1 MIDLAIKKKVGDF
14 YLDIDLQVENE
25 ILVLFGPS
33 GAGKSTILQCVA
45 GLLTPDEGLITIDG
59 EKAFAATAGRMERN
73 VPVHRRR
80 IGYVFQNYALFPH
93 LTVWQ
98 NIAYGVRRHPQRREM
113 VEDMITR
120 MRLGGL
126 EKRYPH
132 QLSGGQ
138 QQRVALARALVIQPR
153 VLLLDEPFSALDTM
167 VAEKLQQDLL
177 HMQGQLG
184 LSTLYVTH
192 DVKDAFTLGDRLAI
206 INEGKIEQIG
216 SKEDVFDHPTSRAA
230 ARFTGTRNIFR
241 GEVMGRDENG
251 VVILWRGFKLWS
263 SCRVAGAGSK
273 VEFCIRPEEIM
284 IMRDDRPPKEGLAQ
298 NLLSG
303 RIVRQIAKGPII
315 SLFLKIEERDDT
327 SREDRLARD
336 YDLEMALPRHVYRK
350 LDLGV
355 GKRVTVSL
363 KRSALHVIGPLS

>member
-1 MIDLAIKKKVGDF
+1 MIDLTIKKEVGDF
-14 YLDIDLQVENE
+14 YLDVDLQVENE

-45 GLLTPDEGLITIDG
+45 GLLTPDEGQITIDG
-59 EKAFAATAGRMERN
+59 EKIFVATAGHIERN

-113 VEDMITR
+113 VQDMIIR

-126 EKRYPH
+126 EKRYSH

-167 VAEKLQQDLL
+167 VREKLQQDLL
-177 HMQGQLG
+177 HMQAQLG

-216 SKEDVFDHPTSRAA
+216 SKEDVFDHPRSRAA

-241 GEVMGRDENG
+241 GEVMSRDENG

-263 SCRVAGAGSK
+263 SCGVVGVGSK

-303 RIVRQIAKGPII
+303 KIVRQITKGPSI
-315 SLFLKIEERDDT
+315 SLFLKIEESGGT
-327 SREDRLARD
+327 SGEATLARD

-350 LDLGV
+350 LDLRI

-363 KRSALHVIGPLS
+363 KRSALHVIGPLA

>member
-1 MIDLAIKKKVGDF
+1 MIDLTIKKKVGDF
-14 YLDIDLQVENE
+14 CLDVDLQVENE

-45 GLLTPDEGLITIDG
+45 GLLTPDEGLIAIDG
-59 EKAFAATAGRMERN
+59 EKVFAATAGRMERN

-98 NIAYGVRRHPQRREM
+98 NIVYGVRRHPQRREM
-113 VEDMITR
+113 VEDMIIR

-126 EKRYPH
+126 EKRYSH

-153 VLLLDEPFSALDTM
+153 VLLLDEPFAALDTM
-167 VAEKLQQDLL
+167 VREKLQQDLL

-206 INEGKIEQIG
+206 INKGKIEQIG
-216 SKEDVFDHPTSRAA
+216 SKEDVFDHPTSIAA

-263 SCRVAGAGSK
+263 SCAAAGTGSK

-284 IMRDDRPPKEGLAQ
+284 IMRDDRPPKEELAQ

-303 RIVRQIAKGPII
+303 KIVRQIAKGPSI
-315 SLFLKIEERDDT
+315 SLFLKIEESDGT
-327 SREDRLARD
+327 SGEAKLARD

-350 LDLGV
+350 LDLRI

-363 KRSALHVIGPLS
+363 KRSALYVIGPLA

>member
-1 MIDLAIKKKVGDF
+1 
-14 YLDIDLQVENE
+14 
-25 ILVLFGPS
+25 
-33 GAGKSTILQCVA
+33 
-45 GLLTPDEGLITIDG
+45 
-59 EKAFAATAGRMERN
+59 
-73 VPVHRRR
+73 
-80 IGYVFQNYALFPH
+80 
-93 LTVWQ
+93 
-98 NIAYGVRRHPQRREM
+98 M
-113 VEDMITR
+113 VEDMIIR

-167 VAEKLQQDLL
+167 VREKLQQDLL
-177 HMQGQLG
+177 HMQEQLT

-241 GEVMGRDENG
+241 GEVVGRDENG
-251 VVILWRGFKLWS
+251 VIILWRGFKLRS
-263 SCRVAGAGSK
+263 SCRAAGVGSK

-303 RIVRQIAKGPII
+303 KIVRQIAKGPSI
-315 SLFLKIEERDDT
+315 SLFLKIEESGGT
-327 SREDRLARD
+327 SGEAKLARD

-350 LDLGV
+350 LDLRI

>member
-1 MIDLAIKKKVGDF
+1 MIDVAIKKKVGDF
-14 YLDIDLQVENE
+14 CLDIDLQVENE

-59 EKAFAATAGRMERN
+59 EKVFAATAGRIERN
-73 VPVHRRR
+73 VSVHRRR

-98 NIAYGVRRHPQRREM
+98 NIAYGVRQHPQRREM
-113 VEDMITR
+113 VEDMIIR

-167 VAEKLQQDLL
+167 VREKLQQDLL

-216 SKEDVFDHPTSRAA
+216 SKEDVFDHPASRAA

-263 SCRVAGAGSK
+263 SGGVAGAGSK

-303 RIVRQIAKGPII
+303 KIVRQITKGPSI

-327 SREDRLARD
+327 SKEDKLARD

-350 LDLGV
+350 LDLRI

-363 KRSALHVIGPLS
+363 KRSALHLIGPSS